1 MSETA
6 WNVRENI
13 VLVGFMGSGK
23 SSIGRSI
30 AKRLGYQFV
39 DSDQVVIERAG
50 RPIAQIFAEDGEEKF
65 RDLETSALASLRE
78 MERCVIATGGGAVLR
93 EENRR
98 LMRELGF
105 VVCLKAS
112 EEVIFGRV
120 SRTNKRPL
128 LRTDNPRE
136 TLHELLTA
144 RQAVYEE
151 AAQFTLDTTNLT
163 QPEAAETIMEEARRA
178 FLWNRVS

>member
-1 MSETA
+1 MSDHA
-6 WNVRENI
+6 RNLRENI

-30 AKRLGYQFV
+30 AKRLGYRFL

-50 RPIAQIFAEDGEEKF
+50 RPIAQIFAEEGEEKF

-78 MERCVIATGGGAVLR
+78 VERCVIATGGGAVLR
-93 EENRR
+93 EQNRR
-98 LMRELGF
+98 LLRELGF
-105 VVCLKAS
+105 VALLTAS
-112 EEVIFGRV
+112 EEVIFRRV

-128 LRTDNPRE
+128 LHTANPRE
-136 TLHELLTA
+136 TLHKLLTE
-144 RQAVYEE
+144 RQSAYEA
-151 AAQFTLDTTNLT
+151 AAQFTLDTTDLT

-178 FLWNRVS
+178 FLWNRPE

>member
-6 WNVRENI
+6 RNLRENI

-30 AKRLGYQFV
+30 AKRLGYRFL
-39 DSDQVVIERAG
+39 DSDQVVIERAR
-50 RPIAQIFAEDGEEKF
+50 RPIAQIFAEEGEDKF

-78 MERCVIATGGGAVLR
+78 VEHCVIATGGGAVLR
-93 EENRR
+93 ESNRR
-98 LMRELGF
+98 LLRELGF
-105 VVCLKAS
+105 VACLKAS
-112 EEVIFGRV
+112 EEVIFRRV

-128 LRTDNPRE
+128 LRTENPRE
-136 TLHELLTA
+136 TLHKLLTE
-144 RQAVYEE
+144 RQAAYEE
-151 AAQFTLDTTNLT
+151 TAQFTLDTTNLT

-178 FLWNRVS
+178 FLWNRAP